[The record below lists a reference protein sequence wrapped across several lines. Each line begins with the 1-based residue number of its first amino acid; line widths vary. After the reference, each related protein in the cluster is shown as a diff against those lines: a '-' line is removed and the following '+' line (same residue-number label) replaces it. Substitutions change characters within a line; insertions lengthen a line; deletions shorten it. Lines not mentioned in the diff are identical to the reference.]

1 MVDQD
6 SDLADTFGFIVLKF
20 FQFENRGSMRS
31 LALFAALIGSRY
43 PGVGRDDFPPAIART
58 GTSTWKVFPPTES
71 WRFLQRPNPPT
82 GRLKDCKK
90 QIAISLIDGVAASL
104 KASSHRAVI

>member
-58 GTSTWKVFPPTES
+58 GRSTWKF
-71 WRFLQRPNPPT
+71 FLQQNL
-82 GRLKDCKK
+82 GGSSNVLIRLP
-90 QIAISLIDGVAASL
+90 AG
-104 KASSHRAVI
+104 